1 MLNCSPYFDAL
12 PASPIDTDPPAEVET
27 DEAAAGLIGDDEL
40 AGEVGDALFGTTDI
54 PR

>member
-1 MLNCSPYFDAL
+1 MA
-12 PASPIDTDPPAEVET
+12 ASPIDTDPLVEVET

-40 AGEVGDALFGTTDI
+40 AGEVGDAPFGTTDI